1 MREKMVSELSEKL
14 RELGKEVGLN
24 EFIIQSDIAID
35 KVYVK
40 DKHALMIMFDWRD
53 RFVGLYVVYLKDG
66 KIPQYA
72 VDSYPDGHWC
82 IEPIMSIYHRPYPLK
97 NKKDRFKISTDEE
110 LYERFYFSYQLVKDN
125 PEVLRTFL
133 ENMD

>member
-1 MREKMVSELSEKL
+1 MISDLSEKL
-14 RELGKEVGLN
+14 RELGKEFGFN
-24 EFIIQSDIAID
+24 EFIIQSGTLYDEL
-35 KVYVK
+35 YVK
-40 DKHALMIMFDWRD
+40 NKHALMIDIDWRY

-82 IEPIMSIYHRPYPLK
+82 IKSIMSIYHRSYPLK